1 MKELNQNIVQ
11 GILPKR
17 KNESYKGNYG
27 HVLLIGGNQELGGA
41 IILAASA
48 AVYSGAGLVTVAT
61 HPSNHTALHA
71 RLPEA
76 MVIDGYDTA
85 KVIHHMK
92 KATTVV
98 IGPGLGLD
106 DQSQLILKAVLAA
119 CTPQQRLVIDGDAIT
134 LMASENLKTPVAQTV
149 YTPHL
154 GEWQRLSHLT
164 IEEQTKDLN
173 AHFRKQLGA
182 EVVLKK
188 HHSEIYFEDEVWKN
202 EAGTPAMATGGMG
215 DTLTGMLA
223 GFLAQFPN
231 RKTAILAAVYLH
243 SRISDDLAKTHYVT
257 LPSQIIQRIPCV
269 MKDYATKFDF

>member
-149 YTPHL
+149 YT
-154 GEWQRLSHLT
+154 LT
-164 IEEQTKDLN
+164 
-173 AHFRKQLGA
+173 
-182 EVVLKK
+182 
-188 HHSEIYFEDEVWKN
+188 
-202 EAGTPAMATGGMG
+202 
-215 DTLTGMLA
+215 
-223 GFLAQFPN
+223 
-231 RKTAILAAVYLH
+231 
-243 SRISDDLAKTHYVT
+243 
-257 LPSQIIQRIPCV
+257 
-269 MKDYATKFDF
+269 